1 MIEIL
6 PNEKDDKDF
15 IKLILQILNNSILL
29 YKPKE
34 IYVVEIDHWF
44 DDKWLA
50 FSGKTLGVIP
60 IWNIRLTVPAF
71 NPNRVVS
78 ETFYK
83 RVKNSFIQS
92 EAQKLH
98 SKKPSSDNLQNFL
111 DRISQSA
118 LFVWYSGN
126 TKILDRGSSM
136 MYWTNSEI
144 KVESRKY
151 IND

>member
-50 FSGKTLGVIP
+50 FSGKTLGVIS
-60 IWNIRLTVPAF
+60 NM
-71 NPNRVVS
+71 
-78 ETFYK
+78 EY
-83 RVKNSFIQS
+83 SFDCSSIQS
-92 EAQKLH
+92 
-98 SKKPSSDNLQNFL
+98 
-111 DRISQSA
+111 
-118 LFVWYSGN
+118 
-126 TKILDRGSSM
+126 
-136 MYWTNSEI
+136 
-144 KVESRKY
+144 
-151 IND
+151 